1 MNVNTPVRVAV
12 VGPGGWGRQHTRIFG
27 SRPDTELVAIVGRDN
42 ERVKAQA
49 HTARTAGYTDID
61 AMLDAVQ
68 PDLVSV
74 CLPNEHHFEPTLRL
88 VRAGVPLLVE
98 KPLAFDLREADQLL
112 DEAAARDLF
121 FAINFNHRYAEPV
134 RRTAEAIAAGTLGQV
149 VFATWRL
156 GGEPNVGTHP
166 HAQLIETQC
175 HGFDTLEHLCGPIV
189 SVMAQMTNMTHGP
202 YTTAAIA
209 LEFANGAVGSLLGS
223 YDSSYAYPLTHYLE
237 VNGTSGRAI
246 VEDTVKR
253 LTLSKAGDETSHV
266 WQAGYFNDLEREFHR
281 TFDRHVDEL
290 IRALLSG
297 GPPPIHAR
305 AGRRALQLAH
315 ACIESFETGHRVRT
329 EPASKT
335 HDAPR

>member
-27 SRPDTELVAIVGRDN
+27 HRPDTELVAIVGRDN

-49 HTARTAGYTDID
+49 HAARTAGFTDID
-61 AMLDAVQ
+61 AMLDAMQ

-74 CLPNEHHFEPTLRL
+74 CLPNQHHFDPTLRL

-98 KPLAFDLREADQLL
+98 KPLVFDLREADQLL

-121 FAINFNHRYAEPV
+121 FAINFNHRYAEPIE
-134 RRTAEAIAAGTLGQV
+134 RTADAIAAGTLGQIT
-149 VFATWRL
+149 FATWRF
-156 GGEPNVGTHP
+156 GGEPNVAAHP
-166 HAQLIETQC
+166 HALLIETQC

-189 SVMAQMTNMTHGP
+189 SVMAQMANLARGP
-202 YTTAAIA
+202 YTTTAIA

-223 YDSSYAYPLTHYLE
+223 YDSSYAYPLTQYLE
-237 VNGTSGRAI
+237 VNGTSGRAF

-253 LTLSKAGDETSHV
+253 LTLSYAGDEVSQV
-266 WQAGYFNDLEREFHR
+266 WQAGYFNDLDREFHR

-290 IRALLSG
+290 IRSLRSG
-297 GPPPIHAR
+297 GRPPIHAR
-305 AGRRALQLAH
+305 AGRRALQLAY
-315 ACIESFETGHRVRT
+315 ACIQSFETGQRVPT
-329 EPASKT
+329 EPDS
-335 HDAPR
+335 